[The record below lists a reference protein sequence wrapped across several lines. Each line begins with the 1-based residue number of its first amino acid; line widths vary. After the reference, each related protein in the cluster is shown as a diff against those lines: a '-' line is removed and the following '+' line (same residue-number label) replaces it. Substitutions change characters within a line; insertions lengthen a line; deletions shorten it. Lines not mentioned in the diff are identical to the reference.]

1 MSTELE
7 KPDQPV
13 ISLFLFRGSFCNCF
27 AYLFIFE
34 DEAGDEF
41 YLESI
46 AQEIL
51 LFSRLYMIRY
61 DARECKIFFCESP
74 SQSPF
79 LFLFLRSLDCVNRT
93 EAGSNRQRQNK
104 WSHTSS
110 WELRTGKCEKLTLVV
125 AKSEREVFK
134 FSSFVVIQDH
144 HIPQDCMISKMF
156 MTVT

>member
-13 ISLFLFRGSFCNCF
+13 ISLFFFGGVFAIVLHIFLYLKMKRVMSFIWKALHKKSYF
-27 AYLFIFE
+27 F
-34 DEAGDEF
+34 
-41 YLESI
+41 
-46 AQEIL
+46 
-51 LFSRLYMIRY
+51 RLYMIRY

-104 WSHTSS
+104 CSHTSS
-110 WELRTGKCEKLTLVV
+110 WELRTGKCEKLSKFLV
-125 AKSEREVFK
+125 KSEREVFK
-134 FSSFVVIQDH
+134 FG
-144 HIPQDCMISKMF
+144 
-156 MTVT
+156 